1 MDGKHIFCTSFAK
14 LLPGEYGSFDNFQIA
29 ASSMYFSALVLWA
42 VMFTQ
47 KTTFYATFLGSST
60 AACGLL
66 TTLGLHTEKMA
77 QATAAVLRRLIGKGP
92 IQPLCDGNSRGR
104 LLSLPKFAV
113 AKPSP
118 SSHRISWMSP
128 LDSSPGTSRSSPQGI
143 CTMASPSRPKPF
155 TQAFP
160 GSPNQSWLEHPS
172 PVRRVTQQENYT
184 KMHRPTAMVQEVPWA

>member
-1 MDGKHIFCTSFAK
+1 MDGKHLFCTSFAK
-14 LLPGEYGSFDNFQIA
+14 LLLGEYRSFNNSQIA

-42 VMFTQ
+42 MMFTQ
-47 KTTFYATFLGSST
+47 KTNFYATFLGSST
-60 AACGLL
+60 AACRIADDARFA
-66 TTLGLHTEKMA
+66 HSEKMA
-77 QATAAVLRRLIGKGP
+77 QATAVVLRWLIGKGP
-92 IQPLCDGNSRGR
+92 IQPLCDGNSGGR
-104 LLSLPKFAV
+104 LLSSLKFAV

-160 GSPNQSWLEHPS
+160 GSPNQS
-172 PVRRVTQQENYT
+172 
-184 KMHRPTAMVQEVPWA
+184 